1 MREKK
6 YLIYVIVLAVLVL
19 LNLPSFVEWKIKAF
33 SRDNLVPFHNMV
45 STFSV
50 KWHAFV
56 SFVRNPG
63 RPAEEKRKLME
74 EVAIL
79 RDHVRTLESAEREN
93 KELKKQL
100 GFSSP
105 SKRKMVLC
113 EVVARDEISGWWQ
126 MITLNKGLIDGIE
139 EGKAV
144 ITLDGLIGKTMQV
157 ARRTCDVLL
166 VTDPN
171 CRVAGKFVRT
181 GTFGIVRGGGMPL
194 TKAALLEMLYAPS
207 PSRMD
212 YISREDEIWGHDEV
226 VTSGLGGVFPEG
238 LLVGYVKK
246 VDIDPSGLYQRADL
260 VPAADLG
267 KLRYVFV
274 VLQ

>member
-19 LNLPSFVEWKIKAF
+19 LNLPPLAEWRLKAF

-45 STFSV
+45 STLSV

-56 SFVRNPG
+56 SFIRNPG
-63 RPAEEKRKLME
+63 RPAEEKRKLIE
-74 EVAIL
+74 EVGIL
-79 RDHVRTLESAEREN
+79 RERVRNLEAAEREN

-100 GFSSP
+100 GFAST
-105 SKRKMVLC
+105 SKRRMILC

-144 ITLDGLIGKTMQV
+144 ITLEGVIGKTMQV
-157 ARRTCDVLL
+157 ARRTSDVLL

-171 CRVAGKFVRT
+171 CRVACKFSRT
-181 GTFGIVRGGGMPL
+181 GAFGIVRGCGMPI
-194 TKAALLEMLYAPS
+194 TKAASLEMLYAPS
-207 PSRMD
+207 PCRMD

-246 VDIDPSGLYQRADL
+246 VDIDPSGLYQRAD
-260 VPAADLG
+260 VIPAAELG

>member
-6 YLIYVIVLAVLVL
+6 YLIYIIVLAVLVL
-19 LNLPSFVEWKIKAF
+19 LNLPPLAEWRIKAF

-56 SFVRNPG
+56 SFVKNPG
-63 RPAEEKRKLME
+63 RPAEEKRKLLE
-74 EVAIL
+74 EVGIL
-79 RDHVRTLESAEREN
+79 RDRIRNLEAAEREN
-93 KELKKQL
+93 KDLKKQL
-100 GFSSP
+100 GFAAA
-105 SKRKMVLC
+105 SKRKMILC

-144 ITLDGLIGKTMQV
+144 ITVDGVIGKTMQV
-157 ARRTCDVLL
+157 ARRTSDVLL

-171 CRVAGKFVRT
+171 CRVACKFSRT
-181 GTFGIVRGGGMPL
+181 GAFGIVRGGGLPL
-194 TKAALLEMLYAPS
+194 KKVVSLEMLYSPS
-207 PSRMD
+207 PCRMD

-246 VDIDPSGLYQRADL
+246 VDIDPSGLYQRAD
-260 VPAADLG
+260 VEPAAELG

-274 VLQ
+274 VIQ